1 MTMHIFH
8 LLFFWRALRS
18 RTGDSKTNVRVS
30 TKLIFQRPYLRD
42 ERLVL
47 RSQVV
52 DLRERVADVAGDD
65 VDGLLDTTT

>member
-1 MTMHIFH
+1 MSGDSAQKN
-8 LLFFWRALRS
+8 R
-18 RTGDSKTNVRVS
+18 DSKTNVRVS
-30 TKLIFQRPYLRD
+30 TKLIFQRPYLPD

-52 DLRERVADVAGDD
+52 DLLERVADVAMVLL